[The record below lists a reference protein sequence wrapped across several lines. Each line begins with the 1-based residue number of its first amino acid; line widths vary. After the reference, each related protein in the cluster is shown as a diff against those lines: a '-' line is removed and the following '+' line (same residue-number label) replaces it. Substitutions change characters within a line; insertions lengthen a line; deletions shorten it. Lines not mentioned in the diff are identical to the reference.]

1 MPPPLCKGTNP
12 LWNNR
17 AVIESHLLHLIVIS
31 SSSASCPHHLILI
44 VSSSSHNSPHL
55 IVVPLIISS
64 SYLPHHLL
72 VLILFISSYLP
83 PPPPH
88 LLFVIISSCLH
99 PQRRE
104 AGDHRGSGSAPPLRH
119 AALHRDAVVKSHM
132 RVHADRHTCVHAHAQ
147 VGCSCQHLKVKKKKK
162 KVVFC
167 TRDAPDVRVRARV
180 FKAAETK
187 RRGAAVSC
195 PRCAHPPPATRGPA
209 RPLTSGGGVI
219 GEIPLVA
226 SGCR

>member
-72 VLILFISSYLP
+72 VLILFISSYL